1 MTTHHSSK
9 HGLIARRPEELYMV
23 FCDMRN
29 FSRLVPGKVEAE
41 VTADYDNLWVTVQG
55 FKIGV
60 RVDDR
65 EPYSLIRLSSADSPV
80 EFVASLH
87 FLPSDTPGRTEFYID
102 LDANLNLMMR
112 SVLGSKI
119 QQGLDKVGDGLVA
132 ASEGRMP
139 DDMPEEFRK

>member
-1 MTTHHSSK
+1 MTTHYSSK
-9 HGLIARRPEELYMV
+9 HGQVSRRPEELYMH

-41 VTADYDNLWVTVQG
+41 VTADYDNLCVTVQG

-65 EPYSLIRLSSADSPV
+65 EPYRLIRIGSADSPV
-80 EFVASLH
+80 EFVAVLH
-87 FLPSDTPGRTEFYID
+87 FEPSETPGCTDFSIE

-112 SVLGSKI
+112 SLLGPKI
-119 QQGLDKVGDGLVA
+119 KQGLDSMVDGLVA

-139 DDMPEEFRK
+139 DMPEDFRR

>member
-80 EFVASLH
+80 EFVAAG
-87 FLPSDTPGRTEFYID
+87 TPGKTEFYID

-112 SVLGSKI
+112 SLLGSKI
-119 QQGLDKVGDGLVA
+119 QQGLDKVVDGLVA

-139 DDMPEEFRK
+139 EDMPEEFRK

>member
-1 MTTHHSSK
+1 MTTHYSSK
-9 HGLIARRPEELYMV
+9 HGQVSRRPEELYMN

-41 VTADYDNLWVTVQG
+41 VTADYDNLCVTVQG

-65 EPYSLIRLSSADSPV
+65 EPYRLIRIGSADSPV
-80 EFVASLH
+80 EFVAVLH
-87 FLPSDTPGRTEFYID
+87 FEPSETPGCTDFSIE

-112 SVLGSKI
+112 SLLGPKI
-119 QQGLDKVGDGLVA
+119 KQGLDGMVDGLVA

-139 DDMPEEFRK
+139 DMPEDFRR

>member
-1 MTTHHSSK
+1 MTTHYSSK
-9 HGLIARRPEELYMV
+9 HGQVSRRPEELYMI

-41 VTADYDNLWVTVQG
+41 VTADYDNLCVTVQG

-65 EPYSLIRLSSADSPV
+65 EPYRLIRIGSADSPV
-80 EFVASLH
+80 EFVAVLH
-87 FLPSDTPGRTEFYID
+87 FEPSETPGCTDFSIE

-112 SVLGSKI
+112 SLLGPKI
-119 QQGLDKVGDGLVA
+119 KQGLDGMVDGLVA

-139 DDMPEEFRK
+139 DMPEDFRR

>member
-1 MTTHHSSK
+1 MGHRP
-9 HGLIARRPEELYMV
+9 GL
-23 FCDMRN
+23 
-29 FSRLVPGKVEAE
+29 
-41 VTADYDNLWVTVQG
+41 Q
-55 FKIGV
+55 
-60 RVDDR
+60 DR

-80 EFVASLH
+80 EFVAALH

-112 SVLGSKI
+112 SLLGSKI
-119 QQGLDKVGDGLVA
+119 QQGLDKVVDGLVA